1 MKKSKIK
8 KIIIL
13 IIILIILCFPIVDTS
28 KEDVMVSYKAILY
41 SFERYRVLDRE
52 NGSYY
57 TRDKFWFFHLIFKL
71 ERHIFYV
78 DLLVRKYLVQ

>member
-1 MKKSKIK
+1 M
-8 KIIIL
+8 
-13 IIILIILCFPIVDTS
+13 CFPIVDTS

-57 TRDKFWFFHLIFKL
+57 TRDKFLIFPFNFL
-71 ERHIFYV
+71 N
-78 DLLVRKYLVQ
+78 

>member
-1 MKKSKIK
+1 MRNKERMIYEKSKIK

-57 TRDKFWFFHLIFKL
+57 TRDKFLIFP
-71 ERHIFYV
+71 FNF
-78 DLLVRKYLVQ
+78 